1 MKDSG
6 LERRS
11 RSDRAIRLLLIDDN
25 PHDRE
30 LLGRELGQR
39 FEALVIEPIRDAT
52 EFQRALREGAFDAV
66 VVDYQIHWSTGLEA
80 LRAVKQARPE
90 CPVLMFTA
98 SGSEEIAVEAMKEGL
113 DDYVTKSAKHYA
125 RLPFALEAAL
135 ERAEQKRELERG
147 ELAQR
152 ALMEQLAEGQQ
163 RLEMALHAARMV
175 AWQLDLADEHLIVS
189 ANSQEIVGT
198 SWTSLAEF
206 FSSVYPPDLPK
217 VKDLLQRAQTLEQ
230 SFRTEVRVR
239 GEARVDEIWLEIR
252 GQPLRDSTG
261 VISRVA
267 GVAADVTEHKR
278 AMLAI
283 THLAAI
289 VESSQDAM
297 VSQTLDGI
305 VTSWNE
311 AARQLYGYTAAEM
324 IGQPVTPII
333 PPQLRAEMESIRARL
348 KRGERIG
355 NYESQRISK
364 DGRQIAVSITL
375 SPLLGPDEAVIGA
388 SAVTRD
394 ISDRIR
400 VEEELRAAD
409 RRKDALIA
417 TLAHELRNPLAPI
430 RYATRLLEPGVPVE
444 MAADARRMIDRQ
456 LAQMARLL
464 DDLLDVSRMSRGV
477 LQLRREVLDLREVIQ
492 RAVAAAL
499 PVAQASQLSVDLEL
513 PTVPLLVTGD
523 ATRLE
528 QVLGN
533 LLSNAIK
540 YGNSGGQIYVAADM
554 DHSELIVRVRDNG
567 IGIPA
572 ELLPRVFDMF
582 VQAEPIG
589 SRAAGG
595 LGIGLSLA
603 RELVQLHDGRI
614 DATSEGPGR
623 GSEFVVRLPR
633 AAELP
638 AVTESV
644 AQPEKVTALH
654 SEGVL
659 VLIVDDNAD
668 AANALSSVLT
678 LVGFKTQ
685 VAYAAAEALAKA
697 ASQHPQIVLLDIG
710 LPDISGHQLAQ
721 RLRAEP
727 WGADLQL
734 IAITGW
740 GQEDDR
746 RKSLEAGFD
755 QHLTKPVDPEQ
766 LISLIARSNRS
777 SATRKSAQLTSPMPT
792 ALRVDDKSAFRD
804 DTT

>member
-1 MKDSG
+1 MIESG
-6 LERRS
+6 LQRRFAPA
-11 RSDRAIRLLLIDDN
+11 RAIQLLLIDDN

-30 LLGRELGQR
+30 LLARELRHR
-39 FEALVIEPIRDAT
+39 FEALVIEPIRDSA
-52 EFQRALREGAFDAV
+52 EFHRALRGGEFDAV
-66 VVDYQIHWSTGLEA
+66 VVDYQIHWTTGLEV

-90 CPVLMFTA
+90 CPVVMFTA

-113 DDYVTKSAKHYA
+113 DDYVTKTAKHYA
-125 RLPFALEAAL
+125 RLPFALEAVL
-135 ERAEQKRELERG
+135 ERAAQKRELERV
-147 ELAQR
+147 ESAQR
-152 ALMEQLAEGQQ
+152 ALVEQLAYGQQ
-163 RLEMALHAARMV
+163 RLQMALHAARMV
-175 AWQLDLADEHLIVS
+175 TWELDLVSEELTVS
-189 ANSQEIVGT
+189 ANSQQILGT
-198 SWTSLAEF
+198 RWTSLAEF

-217 VKDLLQRAQTLEQ
+217 VKELLQLAQVQEQ
-230 SFRTEVRVR
+230 SFTTELRVR
-239 GEARVDEIWLEIR
+239 SEARDDEIWLEIR

-261 VISRVA
+261 VISRVT

-278 AMLAI
+278 AMLA
-283 THLAAI
+283 TAHLAAI
-289 VESSQDAM
+289 VESSQDAI

-311 AARQLYGYTAAEM
+311 AAVQLYGYTAAEM

-333 PPQLRAEMESIRARL
+333 PPQLRAEAESIRARL

-355 NYESQRISK
+355 NYESRRISK
-364 DGRQIAVSITL
+364 DGRQFAVSITM
-375 SPLLGPDEAVIGA
+375 SPLLGPDGAVIGV
-388 SAVTRD
+388 SAVARD

-409 RRKDALIA
+409 RRKDALVA

-464 DDLLDVSRMSRGV
+464 DDLLDVSRISRGV

-492 RAVAAAL
+492 SAVAAAQ
-499 PVAQASQLSVDLEL
+499 PVAQAAQLSVKLEL
-513 PTVPLLVTGD
+513 PTVPLRVTGD

-540 YGNSGGQIYVAADM
+540 YGNPGGRIYVAAEM
-554 DHSELIVRVRDNG
+554 SQAELIVRVRDTG
-567 IGIPA
+567 IGISA

-582 VQAEPIG
+582 VQAEPTG

-603 RELVQLHDGRI
+603 RDLVQLHDGRI
-614 DATSEGPGR
+614 EAASEGPGR

-633 AAELP
+633 AGEIP

-644 AQPEKVTALH
+644 AQPEKVTALGAA
-654 SEGVL
+654 GVL

-668 AANALSSVLT
+668 AADALSSVLT
-678 LVGFKTQ
+678 LIGFKSQ
-685 VAYAAAEALAKA
+685 VAYTATEALSKA
-697 ASQHPQIVLLDIG
+697 ASQHPDIVLLDIG
-710 LPDISGHQLAQ
+710 LPDMSGHQLAQ

-746 RKSLEAGFD
+746 RRSLAAGFD

-777 SATRKSAQLTSPMPT
+777 VATRKSAQLASPMSA
-792 ALRVDDKSAFRD
+792 ALQVDDKSTRRD
-804 DTT
+804 